1 MKNLFQVTEDEES
14 SLLNI
19 VTGQVSS
26 NKLENQL
33 LNVQTTGIKYMN
45 EFVNERLVRKEKGF
59 FIHSQNYN

>member
-33 LNVQTTGIKYMN
+33 LNVQTTGIKHMN

-59 FIHSQNYN
+59 FIHSQDYN